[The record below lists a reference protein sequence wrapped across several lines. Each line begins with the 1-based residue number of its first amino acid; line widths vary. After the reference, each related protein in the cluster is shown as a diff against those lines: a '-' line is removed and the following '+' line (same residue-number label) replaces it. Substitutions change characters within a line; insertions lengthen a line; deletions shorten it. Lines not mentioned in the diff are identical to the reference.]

1 MIQLL
6 KKLFGMKETI
16 DFKQIVASGATILD
30 VRTVE
35 EYKTGHI
42 PGSLNLPL
50 QGLNTASIE
59 KLKIDKNKPVI
70 TCCASGMRSAS
81 AKRILELQGYEAYNG
96 GGWYSLKNR
105 LS

>member
-6 KKLFGMKETI
+6 KKLLGMNETI
-16 DFKQIVASGATILD
+16 DLKQIVAGGATILD

-35 EYKTGHI
+35 EYKSGHL

-50 QGLNTASIE
+50 QGLNTAGIE
-59 KLKIDKNKPVI
+59 KLKIDKSKPII

-81 AKRILELQGYEAYNG
+81 AKRILEQQGFEVYNG
-96 GGWYSLKNR
+96 GGWHSLKNR